1 MGTVVDPFARRRDP
15 FSRGDHRGVADNGD
29 QVAVAARLDAEN
41 AEAVLGVVERDT
53 LDDAGQN
60 LPGR

>member
-1 MGTVVDPFARRRDP
+1 
-15 FSRGDHRGVADNGD
+15 VADDRD
-29 QVAVAARLDAEN
+29 QVALPASLNPQN

>member
-1 MGTVVDPFARRRDP
+1 MSTVVDPFARCRDP
-15 FSRGDHRGVADNGD
+15 FAGGDHRGVAGNGD

-41 AEAVLGVVERDT
+41 AEAVLGVVESDT